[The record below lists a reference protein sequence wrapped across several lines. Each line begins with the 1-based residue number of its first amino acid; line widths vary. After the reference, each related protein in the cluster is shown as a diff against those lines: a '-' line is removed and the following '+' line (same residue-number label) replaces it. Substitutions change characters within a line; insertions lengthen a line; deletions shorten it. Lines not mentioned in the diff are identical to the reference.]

1 MALRD
6 QLRVLVVDDMA
17 TSRGLITQALDAL
30 GIRNYATASDGPS
43 ALASL
48 ASSPVHLVISDF
60 NMPAMDG
67 LQLLQAIRSKPATQ
81 RTGFLLITGRADAAI
96 IDRGRGLGMNN
107 FIKKPFTPEDM
118 KGAIEAVFGRL

>member
-30 GIRNYATASDGPS
+30 GIANVATASDGRS

-48 ASSPVHLVISDF
+48 S
-60 NMPAMDG
+60 
-67 LQLLQAIRSKPATQ
+67 ATPC
-81 RTGFLLITGRADAAI
+81 TS
-96 IDRGRGLGMNN
+96 
-107 FIKKPFTPEDM
+107 
-118 KGAIEAVFGRL
+118 

>member
-30 GIRNYATASDGPS
+30 GIANVATASDGRT

-48 ASSPVHLVISDF
+48 ASSPVHLVISDY
-60 NMPAMDG
+60 NMPEMDG
-67 LQLLQAIRSKPATQ
+67 LQLLQALRANPATQ
-81 RTGFLLITGRADAAI
+81 RTGFLLITGRADGSVI
-96 IDRGRGLGMNN
+96 ERGRGLGMNN
-107 FIKKPFTPEDM
+107 YIKTPFTADDM
-118 KGAIEAVFGRL
+118 RGAIEAVFGRL